1 MEKLMVFRSDSGV
14 RWLLVPLLLGLLV
27 ATESMAL
34 NDADVA
40 KLSKEC
46 EAARQESLAPIRAQ
60 RTQAC
65 IEQQLRSK
73 GHCERYYTTY
83 GNVTVR
89 AGNAPIQGYFYDLPQ
104 CVEWLDARNALRV
117 SRSRP

>member
-1 MEKLMVFRSDSGV
+1 MVLRSSKV
-14 RWLLVPLLLGLLV
+14 VWWLLIPLSLAGLLA
-27 ATESMAL
+27 ATEGMAL

-40 KLSKEC
+40 ELKKEC
-46 EAARQESLAPIRAQ
+46 EAVRQEALAPIRAQ

-83 GNVTVR
+83 GNVA
-89 AGNAPIQGYFYDLPQ
+89 AGPAGVARPGYFYDLPE
-104 CVEWLDARNALRV
+104 CRAWLDARNALRV